1 MSVLNKIK
9 KSLWKF
15 DINIDRFSSN
25 KNYLYRRQK
34 IIKYYGIDSI
44 LDVGAN
50 VGQYASELRQL
61 NYKGDILSFEP
72 LAAEFKILQ
81 SKALRDAKWKTF
93 NYALGSKN
101 KNEKINIS
109 ENSFS
114 SSILEL
120 LPAHIENAPESKSK
134 DIQTI
139 QVKTLDSIFDN
150 ILSSKNNIYLK
161 IDTQGYEKEVLT
173 GAFDSLKKISC
184 LQLEMSLI
192 PLYSTE
198 SSFEDLMKLLTDQF
212 KLIGFERDS
221 QQETGELNDGI
232 FIKKIDEKYIN

>member
-72 LAAEFKILQ
+72 LE
-81 SKALRDAKWKTF
+81 
-93 NYALGSKN
+93 KN
-101 KNEKINIS
+101 
-109 ENSFS
+109 
-114 SSILEL
+114 
-120 LPAHIENAPESKSK
+120 
-134 DIQTI
+134 
-139 QVKTLDSIFDN
+139 
-150 ILSSKNNIYLK
+150 LK
-161 IDTQGYEKEVLT
+161 FTK
-173 GAFDSLKKISC
+173 
-184 LQLEMSLI
+184 
-192 PLYSTE
+192 
-198 SSFEDLMKLLTDQF
+198 
-212 KLIGFERDS
+212 
-221 QQETGELNDGI
+221 
-232 FIKKIDEKYIN
+232 